1 MEFLMPLELIV
12 CSNDQIF
19 YCNEVNDDLLL
30 DLNEDNLKYDLGIN
44 NGIFRKMVE
53 RELDILRKNMDFTTN
68 SEMRMLNE
76 FNKVVTNPSQGIYIY
91 KLSKFGVMKLFLFS
105 IKVNELEKIWN

>member
-1 MEFLMPLELIV
+1 MLLELIV

-44 NGIFRKMVE
+44 NGIFRRMVE
-53 RELDILRKNMDFTTN
+53 REFDRLRKNKDFTTN

-76 FNKVVTNPSQGIYIY
+76 FNKVVNKPLTRYIY